1 MELTGLGAPA
11 LDRNMDRSASAAT
24 QHPERHPVVVIGA
37 GQSGL
42 SVGYHLARRGI
53 PFVILEANDRIGDSW
68 RKRWDSLRLFT
79 PAGYDGLDGM
89 PFPAHPHAFPTK
101 DEMGDFLEA
110 YATHF
115 QLPVRTGVR
124 VDGLSRQGDRYLVT
138 AGSRRF
144 EADHVVIARAS
155 YQNRRVP
162 PFAAELDPAIVQI
175 HSLDYRNP
183 EQLREGGVLLVGAG
197 NSGSEIAMELARRGR
212 KVWMSG
218 RDTGHVPFRIEGFAG
233 RHVLVH
239 VVLRFVFHRV
249 LTLDTPIGRKAR
261 PKIVSQG
268 GPLIRVKPKDLAAAG
283 VVRAPRT
290 AGVREGRPVLEDGR
304 VLDVTN
310 VIWCTGFDP
319 DFSWIDL
326 PVFAGDGEPK
336 QVRGVVDGEPGLYF
350 VGLHFLYAMSST
362 MIQGAGRDAAH
373 VADRI
378 AARVKTAASA

>member
-1 MELTGLGAPA
+1 
-11 LDRNMDRSASAAT
+11 
-24 QHPERHPVVVIGA
+24 
-37 GQSGL
+37 
-42 SVGYHLARRGI
+42 
-53 PFVILEANDRIGDSW
+53 
-68 RKRWDSLRLFT
+68 LFT

-110 YATHF
+110 YSTHF

-124 VDGLSRQGDRYLVT
+124 VDGISRQGDRYLVT

-197 NSGSEIAMELARRGR
+197 NSGSEIAMELVRRGR

-261 PKIVSQG
+261 PGIVSQG

-283 VVRAPRT
+283 VVRVSRT

-319 DFSWIDL
+319 DFSWIAL
-326 PVFAGDGEPK
+326 PIFGDDGEPR
-336 QVRGVVDGEPGLYF
+336 QVRGIVDGEPGLYF